1 MARKATGQV
10 TAIGIG
16 FSKNS
21 FQIPAGCSDSDSTD
35 SPAVGPLI
43 SENQT
48 KMMRKRTLPLGMSAV
63 GGGADVVCQE
73 LSGPFIATSG
83 HSSIPMQASE

>member
-10 TAIGIG
+10 TAIGIDI
-16 FSKNS
+16 SKNS

-48 KMMRKRTLPLGMSAV
+48 KIMRKRTSPLGMSAV
-63 GGGADVVCQE
+63 VGRN
-73 LSGPFIATSG
+73 
-83 HSSIPMQASE
+83 PMTLKDAAPPAVRLRSRVAQDQGV